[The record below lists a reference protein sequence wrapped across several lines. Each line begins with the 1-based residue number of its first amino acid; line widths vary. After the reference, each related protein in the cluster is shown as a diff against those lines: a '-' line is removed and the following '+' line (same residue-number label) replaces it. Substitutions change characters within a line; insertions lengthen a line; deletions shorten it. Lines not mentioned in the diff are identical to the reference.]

1 MAFPSIPAN
10 LYTIME
16 EGEEGEGL
24 QDGIRRFLPAR
35 LHSSC
40 SSSSLLLSVSWAS
53 AYLAA
58 AYLALSR
65 ALSLVRALS
74 LEAINRQGRT
84 PLRPEHRMCMSMSR
98 RVYVE
103 TESGTPRLSNLPL
116 SRLIVSRSSCRVVC
130 VCACVSQ
137 ALAAQETDS

>member
-40 SSSSLLLSVSWAS
+40 SSSSLLLSVSSAS
-53 AYLAA
+53 